1 MAKIKGPLLSHE
13 ARGTI
18 AEKLTFSVRSSGQ
31 QARFQKKQKDILTAG
46 RVSQREIYSDSVE
59 AWNALSQEE
68 KAVYNQEAGP
78 YEYTGYNLFM
88 RLFLSDYIQ
97 GRNKAFYGI
106 AIFGNT
112 IYGET

>member
-1 MAKIKGPLLSHE
+1 MAKIRGPLLSHE

-31 QARFQKKQKDILTAG
+31 QVRFQRKQKDVITAS
-46 RVSQREIYSDSVE
+46 RESQREIYSDSVL
-59 AWNALSQEE
+59 AWNALSEEE
-68 KAVYNQEAGP
+68 KSYYIEEAEP
-78 YEYTGYNLFM
+78 YEFTGYNLFM
-88 RLFLSDYIQ
+88 RLFLSDFIQ